1 MNYKNGSLASQSE
14 VTEVARQGLEIYY
27 DLKLQIGRSALIKA
41 LSTVSR
47 LSMGGT
53 ESFWE
58 LWLL

>member
-14 VTEVARQGLEIYY
+14 VAEVAGQGLEIYY